1 MEVNCLPVDI
11 DENFGAS

>member
-1 MEVNCLPVDI
+1 MEVNCLSVDI